1 MGLKKLYIWVEGD
14 DDKRFFNGVI
24 KSKFIKK
31 YDSVEIVRYAH
42 LKREKIDNFLKSI
55 KAMSA
60 NYIYVADIN
69 NAPCV
74 TDKKE
79 KIQKEFKNIDSDRII
94 VVIKEIESWYLAGSD
109 DVISRKFGV
118 RPFNI
123 TNTVTKEQFN
133 DMFSKK
139 FASRIDFMIEILKCF
154 SIEKAKEKNRSFRY
168 FIEKYF
174 CKT

>member
-1 MGLKKLYIWVEGD
+1 M
-14 DDKRFFNGVI
+14 
-24 KSKFIKK
+24 
-31 YDSVEIVRYAH
+31 
-42 LKREKIDNFLKSI
+42 
-55 KAMSA
+55 
-60 NYIYVADIN
+60 
-69 NAPCV
+69 
-74 TDKKE
+74 
-79 KIQKEFKNIDSDRII
+79 
-94 VVIKEIESWYLAGSD
+94 VIKEIESWYLAGSD

>member
-1 MGLKKLYIWVEGD
+1 LGLKKLYIWVEGD

-74 TDKKE
+74 TDKKR
-79 KIQKEFKNIDSDRII
+79 KNTKRI
-94 VVIKEIESWYLAGSD
+94 
-109 DVISRKFGV
+109 
-118 RPFNI
+118 
-123 TNTVTKEQFN
+123 
-133 DMFSKK
+133 
-139 FASRIDFMIEILKCF
+139 
-154 SIEKAKEKNRSFRY
+154 
-168 FIEKYF
+168 
-174 CKT
+174 

>member
-74 TDKKE
+74 TS
-79 KIQKEFKNIDSDRII
+79 QSQ
-94 VVIKEIESWYLAGSD
+94 S
-109 DVISRKFGV
+109 
-118 RPFNI
+118 
-123 TNTVTKEQFN
+123 
-133 DMFSKK
+133 
-139 FASRIDFMIEILKCF
+139 
-154 SIEKAKEKNRSFRY
+154 
-168 FIEKYF
+168 
-174 CKT
+174 